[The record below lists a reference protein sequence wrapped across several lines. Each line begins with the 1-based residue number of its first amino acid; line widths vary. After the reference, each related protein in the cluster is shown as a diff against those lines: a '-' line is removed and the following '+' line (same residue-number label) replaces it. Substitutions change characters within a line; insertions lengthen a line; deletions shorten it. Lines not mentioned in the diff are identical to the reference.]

1 MGKKVENYD
10 FAGWATRANLRCSDG
25 RVIRDNAFADCDG
38 KTVPLVW
45 NHDHDSPSA
54 VLGHALL
61 ENRQGGVYAYCKFN
75 GNEEAQKA
83 KELVQHGDV
92 NALSI
97 YANHLKQ
104 KGSNVIHGAIR
115 EVSLVLAGANPGAY
129 IRDIAVAHSDDGDT
143 IGEAE
148 IYTGEYLEH
157 SDGVSREVLEDDM
170 GNESD
175 DGMTVKDVFD
185 TLNEQ
190 QKKAVYAIVGE
201 AVKDAKGGNFDGDMQ
216 HADDDSDE
224 EGASGA
230 SVKDIFNTLNEQQKK
245 AVYIIVAAAVKDAK
259 GGSDDDDEVEHGD
272 YDDDDYDSEEDEEM
286 KHNVFADNDYEEG
299 GVLSHSDMD
308 ALQADSLA
316 DAKRFG
322 SLRDSIIA
330 HADQEYGIKDIEM
343 LFPDARAITNTPEFI
358 KRESEWVGK
367 VMNGVHPTPFSRIKS
382 VFADITADEARAKGY
397 IKGKLKKEEV
407 FSLLKRETTPTTVYK
422 KQKMDRDDVI
432 DITDFDVL
440 AWIKGEMRIMLDEE
454 LARAYVYGD
463 GRLASDGDKI
473 NENNIRPIVSDS
485 DLFTIKK
492 DVTATTAEDIAKT
505 IVDDTVVAMDDY
517 RGSGNPVGLI
527 RQDIYTRC
535 LLLKDGQGYRLYKT
549 PTELATA
556 MMVKE
561 LIPVPNDIAKDN
573 YLVVVNLND
582 YSVGADKGGK
592 VSMFDDFDLD
602 YNQMKYLIETRNSGA
617 LTKPYSA
624 IVFKKKDASTGA

>member
-10 FAGWATRANLRCSDG
+10 FAGWATKANLRCSDG

-157 SDGVSREVLEDDM
+157 SDGVSREVPEDDM